1 MEKSNFD
8 NVRLVESIFI
18 QEPGKFPVEKSYFPV
33 LAVIKLN
40 RLMTTEDNQITINY
54 VLGGLLRNVRN
65 DLYYRQ
71 FFESKSCYLLNS
83 LICETANWEI

>member
-1 MEKSNFD
+1 MEKSDFN

-18 QEPGKFPVEKSYFPV
+18 QEPGKFPVEKSYFPA

-54 VLGGLLRNVRN
+54 VFNGLLHNSRN
-65 DLYYRQ
+65 DLYNRQ
-71 FFESKSCYLLNS
+71 FFESKS
-83 LICETANWEI
+83 

>member
-1 MEKSNFD
+1 MKRSNFD

-40 RLMTTEDNQITINY
+40 RLMTTEDSQITINY
-54 VLGGLLRNVRN
+54 VFNGLLHNSRN
-65 DLYYRQ
+65 DLYNRQ
-71 FFESKSCYLLNS
+71 FFESKS
-83 LICETANWEI
+83 

>member
-1 MEKSNFD
+1 MEKSDFN

-40 RLMTTEDNQITINY
+40 RLMTTEDSQITINY
-54 VLGGLLRNVRN
+54 VFNGLLHNSRN
-65 DLYYRQ
+65 DLYNRQ
-71 FFESKSCYLLNS
+71 FFESKS
-83 LICETANWEI
+83 

>member
-1 MEKSNFD
+1 MEKSHYN

-18 QEPGKFPVEKSYFPV
+18 QEPGKFPVEKSYFPA

-40 RLMTTEDNQITINY
+40 RLMITEDNQITIND
-54 VLGGLLRNVRN
+54 LLRNSRN

-71 FFESKSCYLLNS
+71 FFESKS
-83 LICETANWEI
+83 